1 MHSTGT
7 PAQVF
12 TLLKLQRCDSLVCN
26 NTLTNHFLRS
36 FLTLCDHQS
45 TLEIKVFFLWQP
57 LTCLRACLDLQICAC
72 IMLFRLDNACRTPVL
87 CNYPASNLIPT
98 FTFFSAPTP
107 PLPPS
112 PLTTLKPLQGSSPLH
127 TLLGTTPCPLLQT
140 LGFLESTSSPFDH
153 LQGPK
158 VEGGHASARILSFD
172 AHAAAAAARS
182 GVPIDLMT
190 VAARVDAGKHL
201 SPIRVM

>member
-12 TLLKLQRCDSLVCN
+12 TLLKLRRCDSLVCN

-112 PLTTLKPLQGSSPLH
+112 SPHNPQTPPGFIPTSYPVGHNPLPTSANLGLPWIHIQPL
-127 TLLGTTPCPLLQT
+127 
-140 LGFLESTSSPFDH
+140 
-153 LQGPK
+153 
-158 VEGGHASARILSFD
+158 
-172 AHAAAAAARS
+172 
-182 GVPIDLMT
+182 
-190 VAARVDAGKHL
+190 
-201 SPIRVM
+201 